1 MREANTER
9 NTKETRIRLRLSLDG
24 SGKANI
30 DTGCGFLDHMLDLWS
45 KHARFDLDLQ
55 CEGDT
60 RVDYHHTCE
69 DIGIALGQA
78 LATALADKTGI
89 ARYGS
94 ALVPMDETLML
105 CALDLSGRACLV
117 YDVTTPTEKVGDFDC
132 ELAREFMLGFVRNA
146 AVTLHLRMLSGENSH
161 HILEAAF
168 KALARALR
176 AAVAQDG
183 AWAGEIPSTKGAL

>member
-183 AWAGEIPSTKGAL
+183 AWAGVIPSTKGAL

>member
-9 NTKETRIRLRLSLDG
+9 NTKETRIRLSLSLDG